1 MKLFKGTQSY
11 HRNTVSGGEV
21 WLKYALMPN
30 NIANFLTSINEAAR
44 LSAAL
49 CRKVQ
54 NELLL
59 SMDKSDSSPVTI
71 ADYGCQALIHRA
83 IMLNFPEHGL
93 ISEEG
98 SEHLR
103 TNASDSETS
112 FIVRLVS
119 ESLGENVTIEQ
130 ICDWIDHRGGSDS
143 EFIWSIDPIDGT
155 KGFLRKAQYAIA
167 IGLLQDR
174 KPVGGVLVCPSLP
187 YDLDDADSPV
197 GVLMIGHGPGTAMKF
212 AIDAEHS
219 ASVSSN
225 TVTDSHQMR
234 VLGSVES
241 AHGDPTLV
249 TGMMAASDIDGGFV
263 RYDSQAKYAVIAMG
277 GAEMYVRPRSKPDYR
292 ENIWDHVAG
301 VAICEAAGAVV
312 TDVDGKALDFSHG
325 EKLIK
330 NRGVLAAANAVAHK
344 LAIDGIKATESI

>member
-1 MKLFKGTQSY
+1 
-11 HRNTVSGGEV
+11 
-21 WLKYALMPN
+21 MPS
-30 NIANFLTSINEAAR
+30 NIAHFLTSVNEAAR
-44 LSAAL
+44 LSATL

-54 NELLL
+54 NELLS

-103 TNASDSETS
+103 TNASDDETS
-112 FIVRLVS
+112 SIVRLVS
-119 ESLGENVTIEQ
+119 ESLGEEVTIEQ
-130 ICDWIDHRGGSDS
+130 ICDWIDHRGDLDN

-167 IGLLQDR
+167 IGLLQDC
-174 KPVGGVLVCPSLP
+174 KPVGGILVCPSLP
-187 YDLDDADSPV
+187 YDLDDADSAV
-197 GVLMIGHGPGTAMKF
+197 GVLMIGYGAGTARKF

-219 ASVSSN
+219 MSVSSN
-225 TVTDSHQMR
+225 TVTDSRQMR

-241 AHGDPTLV
+241 AHGDPALV
-249 TGMMAASDIDGGFV
+249 SGMMQASNIEGGFV

-277 GAEMYVRPRSKPDYR
+277 GAEMYIRPRSAPDYR

-301 VAICEAAGAVV
+301 VAVCEAAGAVV
-312 TDVDGKALDFSHG
+312 TDIDGKTLDFSHG
-325 EKLIK
+325 ERLTE
-330 NRGVLAAANAVAHK
+330 NRGVLATANATAHK
-344 LAIDGIKATESI
+344 LAIDGIKATETAQ